1 MIYYGELVMKSLSK
15 KITAAAVAAVL
26 LVLSA
31 LPAGALEIKRYYG
44 DIDDDGVVSTS
55 DAREI
60 LLIALEISDKE
71 LGDTDMLCADV
82 DKNGR
87 VTVND
92 ARLALLAAIEIA
104 SPELMPPIPF
114 DPCTEEFLSEING
127 LRSRYANKAL
137 EPLVLSDELSN
148 VAYEAAKEFADVTG
162 TAYYTA
168 DGSHYYKLLDDNN
181 ISYSVADKFVVAA
194 STNYK
199 KAYREL
205 VDNEQCKKAMLS
217 SNFSKIGIAAYS
229 NDGRTFY
236 WCMFFTGD

>member
-1 MIYYGELVMKSLSK
+1 MKSLCK
-15 KITAAAVAAVL
+15 KITAAVIAAAF

-31 LPAGALEIKRYYG
+31 LPAGALDIKRYYG

-60 LLIALEISDKE
+60 LLMALEISDRE
-71 LGDTDMLCADV
+71 LTDTDRACADV
-82 DKNGR
+82 NKDDSI
-87 VTVND
+87 TVSD
-92 ARLALLAAIEIA
+92 ARLALLAAIEITE
-104 SPELMPPIPF
+104 PEFMPPIPF
-114 DPCTEEFLSEING
+114 DPCTDEFIKEING
-127 LRSRYANKAL
+127 LRSRYTGKPLGEL
-137 EPLVLSDELSN
+137 ELSAELSDI
-148 VAYEAAKEFADVTG
+148 AFTAAKEFTETTG

-199 KAYREL
+199 KAYKEL
-205 VDNEQCKKAMLS
+205 INNEQCKKAMLS
-217 SNFSKIGIAAYS
+217 SNFSKVGIAAYS

-236 WCMFFTGD
+236 WCMIFIGD